1 MNTNTKKRKLR
12 LKKSIRE
19 GILVTVCSL
28 IGAVLLVSLV
38 IGASIQEQDKLAV
51 MAAEVAR

>member
-1 MNTNTKKRKLR
+1 MR

-19 GILVTVCSL
+19 AIIVTVCSL

-51 MAAEVAR
+51 MCAAEVAE